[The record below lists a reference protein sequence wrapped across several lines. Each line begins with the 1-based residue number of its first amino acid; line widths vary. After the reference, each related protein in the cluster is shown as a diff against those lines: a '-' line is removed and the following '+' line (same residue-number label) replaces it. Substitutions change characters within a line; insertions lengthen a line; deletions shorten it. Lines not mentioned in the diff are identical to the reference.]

1 MLDSSCLLNRLL
13 LKSKVLILL
22 AAACMVWLV
31 ILKLAFLV
39 FTGSGVTAGWIF
51 AGALVL
57 AMSVWMAVIWLPF
70 HARPARGKKDEGLF
84 YLGYEP

>member
-1 MLDSSCLLNRLL
+1 M
-13 LKSKVLILL
+13 LILL

-31 ILKLAFLV
+31 ILTLAFLI
-39 FTGSGVTAGWIF
+39 FTGTGVTAGWIF

-57 AMSVWMAVIWLPF
+57 AISVWVAVICLQF
-70 HARPARGKKDEGLF
+70 RPRTARGKKDEGLF